1 MNKKEVKSNGT
12 SVAVVCKDGVTRLV
26 PSVTVKAIAL
36 QKLLGISKN

>member
-1 MNKKEVKSNGT
+1 MNKKEIKNNGT

-26 PSVTVKAIAL
+26 PVITVKAVAL